1 VTTSTKPPA
10 INDVHTGEMQPRSQ
24 NHLRGLIA
32 TLPLAVLLAACGTG
46 APSSS
51 SPTSSP
57 SSKPTTPSPT
67 LVATPSPTAAPTPAP
82 VPPLAVLSQGQ
93 ELKVVNSQGVEQWS
107 LSNAAMEKIFGVS
120 ASQAQTHGFGINSEI
135 GGSHI
140 TLFYNITPLL
150 TKVAV
155 LSRAGNL
162 VGSST
167 VPLTPGSFSPIEVSP
182 SGTEWTWIVDQTP
195 NATGEHHGV
204 VEVGGLGEGVRTVYD
219 WVAPVGFTE
228 TVAAWT
234 NTGIIM
240 FRVQSGGC
248 GVGFHPDFASFV
260 INPTTGSLSDLFS
273 GNENYLGAS
282 SGVTVASLG
291 NDDHSVLI
299 DGVKYSESK
308 SSIAG
313 AYISPDGAHVA
324 VSRINVSGGCA
335 GFIPKL
341 TVEMV
346 TVANQSHVDLQNL
359 DADGWWTDDQFIA
372 NNLSGNTWIYN
383 LQGGAVSEIC
393 SESSGWGFSGV
404 LTG

>member
-1 VTTSTKPPA
+1 MTRHRPLT
-10 INDVHTGEMQPRSQ
+10 
-24 NHLRGLIA
+24 LIA
-32 TLPLAVLLAACGTG
+32 LGVSAASLVACGAASSATS
-46 APSSS
+46 PSP
-51 SPTSSP
+51 SPTSAA
-57 SSKPTTPSPT
+57 PTATP
-67 LVATPSPTAAPTPAP
+67 TPSPTAVRTPLSE
-82 VPPLAVLSQGQ
+82 PPLAVLSQGQ

-120 ASQAQTHGFGINSEI
+120 ASQAQTQGFGINSQI
-135 GGSHI
+135 AGPNI
-140 TLFYNITPLL
+140 ILFYNITTSL

-155 LSRAGNL
+155 LSRAGNV

-167 VPLTPGSFSPIEVSP
+167 VPLSPGSFSQIEVSP
-182 SGTEWTWIVDQTP
+182 SGTEWAWVVDQTP
-195 NATGEHHGV
+195 NATGKHHGL
-204 VEVGGLGEGVRTVYD
+204 VEVGGIGEAVRTVYR
-219 WVAPVGFTE
+219 WVAPMGFTE

-291 NDDHSVLI
+291 NDEHSVLI

-324 VSRINVSGGCA
+324 VSRINFSGGCA
-335 GFIPKL
+335 GSTPKL

-346 TVANQSHVDLQNL
+346 TVANHSHVDLQNL
-359 DADGWWTDDQFIA
+359 TADGWWDDDQFIA
-372 NNLSGNTWIYN
+372 NNLSGSTWIYT
-383 LQGGAVSEIC
+383 LQGQAVSEIC
-393 SESSGWGFSGV
+393 SASSGWGFSGV

>member
-1 VTTSTKPPA
+1 
-10 INDVHTGEMQPRSQ
+10 MQPGNQ
-24 NHLRGLIA
+24 NRRHGLIA
-32 TLPLAVLLAACGTG
+32 TLPLAVLLAACGTT
-46 APSSS
+46 AATTTHSS
-51 SPTSSP
+51 SPTP
-57 SSKPTTPSPT
+57 TPTATTTPA
-67 LVATPSPTAAPTPAP
+67 ATITPLP

-93 ELKVVNSQGVEQWS
+93 ELKVVNSQGVRQWS

-120 ASQAQTHGFGINSEI
+120 ASQAQTQGFGINSQI
-135 GGSHI
+135 AGPNI
-140 TLFYNITPLL
+140 ILFYNITTSL

-155 LSRAGNL
+155 LSRTGNL

-167 VPLTPGSFSPIEVSP
+167 VPLSPGSFSQIEVSP
-182 SGTEWTWIVDQTP
+182 SGTEWAWIVDQTP
-195 NATGEHHGV
+195 YATGKHHGL
-204 VEVGGLGEGVRTVYD
+204 VEVGGLREAVRTVYH

-291 NDDHSVLI
+291 NDEHSVLI

-308 SSIAG
+308 SSIDG

-324 VSRINVSGGCA
+324 VSRINLSGGCA
-335 GFIPKL
+335 GSIPKL

-359 DADGWWTDDQFIA
+359 TADGWWDDDQFIA
-372 NNLSGNTWIYN
+372 NNLSGSTWIYT
-383 LQGGAVSEIC
+383 LQGNAVSEIC
-393 SESSGWGFSGV
+393 SASSGWGFSGV